1 MTTLLVGD
9 LVIHEKYLIYV
20 HSPLENR
27 LQFAIQCDD
36 EQSEQIVERVDRLK
50 NVDSLKF
57 QYEDIA
63 GVEMSGTCRI
73 NSILKEENKF
83 LVELEILQRNR

>member
-9 LVIHEKYLIYV
+9 LVIPEKYLIYV

-27 LQFAIQCDD
+27 LQFAIHYDD
-36 EQSEQIVERVDRLK
+36 EQSEQIVNKVDRLR
-50 NVDSLKF
+50 NIDSLQF

-63 GVEMSGTCRI
+63 GVEMSGICRI
-73 NSILKEENKF
+73 KSKLKEENKL
-83 LVELEILQRNR
+83 LVELEIIQRTS

>member
-9 LVIHEKYLIYV
+9 LVIPEKYLIYV
-20 HSPLENR
+20 HSSLENR

-36 EQSEQIVERVDRLK
+36 EQSEQIVERVDRLTK
-50 NVDSLKF
+50 ADSLRF
-57 QYEDIA
+57 QYIDIV

-73 NSILKEENKF
+73 NSKLKEENKF
-83 LVELEILQRNR
+83 LVELEILQHNH